1 MDVCDY
7 LSAQA
12 LGVGKQ
18 SHEALVMPMLG
29 SSLARLPQ
37 LPEELLHRGGR
48 RLQSALKHMHEAGLV
63 HADVKSDNCMVSE
76 KGHWYLGDFGSSLP
90 IGDKI
95 TYATVVSLA
104 YCLELTIVPFMFLC
118 TEVTCVHPCT
128 AMASRMYNR
137 CNG

>member
-7 LSAQA
+7 PSAQA

-76 KGHWYLGDFGSSLP
+76 TGDWYLGDFGSSLP

-95 TYATVVSLA
+95 AYATDVSLA
-104 YCLELTIVPFMFLC
+104 YCLELTIPPFLLMC
-118 TEVTCVHPCT
+118 TEATCVRLHSHGIQN
-128 AMASRMYNR
+128 A
-137 CNG
+137 